1 MAMAKPLLL
10 RPVAPSSVYSSRL
23 DLQQFCVL
31 KSHCGMRSLD
41 GSCAARVVRAGAWVG
56 EAEGSVVE
64 DVETAGGEVKFERVL
79 ETLGRSRAL
88 DALEERVAE
97 VDETFGRSIAAG
109 ETGRAMRG
117 LWSAVKRDNS

>member
-23 DLQQFCVL
+23 DLQQFSVL

-41 GSCAARVVRAGAWVG
+41 GSCAARVPSQRLVRAGAWVG

-88 DALEERVAE
+88 DALEERIAE

-109 ETGRAMRG
+109 E
-117 LWSAVKRDNS
+117 